1 MQCLIIPLEFCATRF
16 TLGLLQISVAVLVCF
31 SVFFF
36 FLKKKIVC
44 FFFIL
49 DIILV
54 MECNDFTLH
63 QTNTFCSGI
72 ILFSSCFSMNFFA
85 GFLICQ
91 EALLRNCQIL
101 AHQLMFKLCPAA

>member
-1 MQCLIIPLEFCATRF
+1 MPCLIIPLEFCASRF
-16 TLGLLQISVAVLVCF
+16 TLGLLQISVAVLVCLF
-31 SVFFF
+31 LFFF
-36 FLKKKIVC
+36 FVLKKKIVC

-72 ILFSSCFSMNFFA
+72 ILFSSCSSMNFLLA
-85 GFLICQ
+85 FLFVKRHCLGI
-91 EALLRNCQIL
+91 A
-101 AHQLMFKLCPAA
+101 KS

>member
-31 SVFFF
+31 CFFS
-36 FLKKKIVC
+36 LKKKIVC

-49 DIILV
+49 DIIVV

-63 QTNTFCSGI
+63 QTITFCSGV
-72 ILFSSCFSMNFFA
+72 ILFSSCFSMNFFCWLSDLPRGIA
-85 GFLICQ
+85 
-91 EALLRNCQIL
+91 
-101 AHQLMFKLCPAA
+101 